1 MSRHQWGEEVGR
13 GYELASTQWAR
24 RLLAKTSSDVEGPG
38 ASTFSLGN
46 LGPSGHTLS
55 CKM

>member
-13 GYELASTQWAR
+13 GHELASTQWAR
-24 RLLAKTSSDVEGPG
+24 RLHAKTSSDVEGPG

-46 LGPSGHTLS
+46 LGHTLS